1 MADLNKQ
8 LNISAG
14 DSTEIRG
21 ITAPGLGDEYLDSY
35 YDILTAAEK
44 NTIHFAETQADL
56 PTSNEYDELIGIA
69 ETVRNDSSQRT
80 LHYYDGTE
88 WFDTLDSKIIEQI
101 EDEINAIE
109 DDIGDWSPAT
119 GEKATIAAT
128 LGHVSGGESD
138 LATRVRA
145 NEDDIGNVGNTDL
158 QTQINNNNDDIGN
171 VGNTDLQTQINNNND
186 DIGNVPSWEDDLQT
200 QINDL
205 EDDVGSVSSWE
216 DDLQTQID
224 DLEDDVGGVNGVSD
238 LQGGNVY
245 VGRIKADDLDED
257 MHDGRNGTVT
267 WDLEDEV
274 WGFDSSS
281 TLVSATVET
290 QPWTSI
296 EHYYGGC
303 ITTSTS
309 SSGSVSAFFILNWES
324 EVKVTIS
331 YLYY

>member
-171 VGNTDLQTQINNNND
+171 VGNTDLQTQIN
-186 DIGNVPSWEDDLQT
+186 GRGSEPFRLHLQ
-200 QINDL
+200 
-205 EDDVGSVSSWE
+205 
-216 DDLQTQID
+216 
-224 DLEDDVGGVNGVSD
+224 
-238 LQGGNVY
+238 
-245 VGRIKADDLDED
+245 
-257 MHDGRNGTVT
+257 
-267 WDLEDEV
+267 
-274 WGFDSSS
+274 
-281 TLVSATVET
+281 
-290 QPWTSI
+290 
-296 EHYYGGC
+296 
-303 ITTSTS
+303 
-309 SSGSVSAFFILNWES
+309 
-324 EVKVTIS
+324 
-331 YLYY
+331 